1 MNCQK
6 EIAGQVIRQGGDWCL
21 ALKGNHRSLYEEA
34 KQFCEYGVSN
44 GFEVPVATHKEED
57 YSHGRCELREA
68 WLLSVGD
75 LGWLEGTGEW
85 PGLKSIVWVRN
96 TRRQKEQQS
105 VESRCYVTSL
115 VDCAQAARS
124 IRGHW
129 EVENCLHWVMDVD
142 FGEDDCRA
150 RASSRSGE
158 LRPAAEDRAQPH
170 QERVNQECQHPPQD
184 TPSRMGQRLPG
195 TNPRWSLMRKPWHD
209 HFIIF
214 LYLRRYAIIY
224 RMGLAP
230 MD

>member
-1 MNCQK
+1 MCIGQMKVDDKSNAGQAMPKLLALLDLKGAVVTADALNCQK

-96 TRRQKEQQS
+96 TRRQREQQS

-129 EVENCLHWVMDVD
+129 EVENCLH
-142 FGEDDCRA
+142 
-150 RASSRSGE
+150 SRDG
-158 LRPAAEDRAQPH
+158 R
-170 QERVNQECQHPPQD
+170 
-184 TPSRMGQRLPG
+184 
-195 TNPRWSLMRKPWHD
+195 
-209 HFIIF
+209 
-214 LYLRRYAIIY
+214 
-224 RMGLAP
+224 GLW
-230 MD
+230 